1 MTSKIY
7 TKVGDQ
13 GSTKQVTGKMV
24 PKYDLQIETLGQL
37 DELESWLGV
46 VCANLSSTTKRLAPE
61 IQSLQAKI
69 YQVQADIVVKRSH
82 QITAQDT
89 VVLEE
94 RIDDLNAQVPPIKAF
109 ILPGGQV
116 SGADLQYARTLARKA
131 ERTASKLNA
140 KQQPLAPEVLQYLNR
155 LSDYLFM
162 LARYANLLDG
172 YQDVLAKKKAT
183 KNKKRMM
190 ENKEKC

>member
-82 QITAQDT
+82 QITSQDT

-172 YQDVLAKKKAT
+172 YQDVLAKKKPT
-183 KNKKRMM
+183 KNKKV
-190 ENKEKC
+190 